1 MYFTILH
8 NKCSIFTGK
17 TKMQIDEKNL
27 KIFFKQSQRSIK
39 SKVTSAKKGVG
50 LGVICKKNEIKME
63 STDIMERRILSVH
76 VCIIKRNL
84 LSDPKT

>member
-27 KIFFKQSQRSIK
+27 KIFLSKVKDQLNQRSLPQK
-39 SKVTSAKKGVG
+39 RGWGWVLFVKRMKLKWKVP
-50 LGVICKKNEIKME
+50 I
-63 STDIMERRILSVH
+63 
-76 VCIIKRNL
+76 
-84 LSDPKT
+84 